1 MSEVEQ
7 GSDSMVCSS
16 DAAKPLLL
24 VSLTLLL
31 RQRQGRRVLLK
42 CRYGVGRGE

>member
-7 GSDSMVCSS
+7 GTPDGLHSVV
-16 DAAKPLLL
+16 AKLLLL

-31 RQRQGRRVLLK
+31 RQRQATAPAELTTWHSW
-42 CRYGVGRGE
+42 